1 MPRGNSRDTLEL
13 LAQSAGPRVRRLLSV
28 HRRTALLF
36 LALAAT
42 ASCGPGAIPPAPTPD
57 DPAIVRVIVFMRDQS
72 GTELWVDFQTAAGG
86 GSGSTSGVMSGV
98 GVACQ
103 VVPAGAVVAV
113 VAIPGPTVRLPLYT
127 AVAGDPDRVLWVA
140 SGPAGE
146 LQHGEG
152 RPDWGT
158 VTPQCPGTAR

>member
-1 MPRGNSRDTLEL
+1 MRATTGALVVRL
-13 LAQSAGPRVRRLLSV
+13 LAV
-28 HRRTALLF
+28 HRRAALLF

-57 DPAIVRVIVFMRDQS
+57 DPATVRVIVFMRDQS
-72 GTELWVDFQTAAGG
+72 GTELWVDFQAAAGG
-86 GSGSTSGVMSGV
+86 GSGSTSGVTNGV

-103 VVPAGAVVAV
+103 VVPAGAAVAV
-113 VAIPGPTVRLPLYT
+113 VSIPGPTLRLPLYT
-127 AVAGDPDRVLWVA
+127 AVVGDPDRVLWVA
-140 SGPAGE
+140 SGPGGD

-158 VTPQCPGTAR
+158 VSPQCPGAAR